1 MGGGEKACKG
11 VLRPISTSGRR
22 GESLILRLRLLGK
35 READLLYTLL
45 MTLLKRFGYPLCLL
59 ETTKMEN
66 ASLRVHAFLGEH
78 ILVVS
83 GRRLS
88 PRNRPYINI
97 SRHKIREFTKNS
109 SKVVLPR
116 IGAPSVLP
124 PYDCYY
130 TIYIRYSQ
138 YKKYSFNR
146 CCYRLFLDKQKRD
159 SDDLIGYPGLFLCF
173 PALDR
178 IVSCR
183 R

>member
-1 MGGGEKACKG
+1 MGGGEKGCKG

-22 GESLILRLRLLGK
+22 GEFLILRLRLLGK
-35 READLLYTLL
+35 RETYLFYTLL
-45 MTLLKRFGYPLCLL
+45 MTLLKRFGYPLRLL

-66 ASLRVHAFLGEH
+66 ASLRVHAFLGKH

-88 PRNRPYINI
+88 LRSRPYRNI

-130 TIYIRYSQ
+130 TIYVRYSQ
-138 YKKYSFNR
+138 YKKYSFIR
-146 CCYRLFLDKQKRD
+146 YCYRLFQDKQKRD
-159 SDDLIGYPGLFLCF
+159 SDDLVGCPGLFLYIIGD
-173 PALDR
+173 LR
-178 IVSCR
+178 MISCR